1 MKIKRILTN
10 NAVITLNEKKK
21 EQIICGKG
29 IAYKKK
35 AGDEVDISQIDKI
48 FVLMPNDSLQK
59 QMEQLLTDIPLKYVE
74 LSNDIVNMAR
84 LSMNMIL
91 SDSLIISLADHL
103 WATVSRLKEGVNISN
118 GLKWEI
124 RRFYEREYEVGL
136 LALEMSKKVLCMD
149 LPEDEAAYIAMHIV
163 NAETDNYSMEETSK
177 MIKFIGYITRIVRM
191 FFGIDFDESSG
202 YYYRFVTHLNY
213 FARRVFR
220 GEQYED
226 NVGLELP
233 GIIFEKYA
241 AAYECAEKIENF
253 ILEKRNYQIS
263 DEEKMYLTIH
273 IQMVV
278 SKGSKK
284 NKTNRE
290 EELK

>member
-163 NAETDNYSMEETSK
+163 MRKRT
-177 MIKFIGYITRIVRM
+177 
-191 FFGIDFDESSG
+191 
-202 YYYRFVTHLNY
+202 
-213 FARRVFR
+213 
-220 GEQYED
+220 
-226 NVGLELP
+226 
-233 GIIFEKYA
+233 IIRW
-241 AAYECAEKIENF
+241 
-253 ILEKRNYQIS
+253 KR
-263 DEEKMYLTIH
+263 LL
-273 IQMVV
+273 
-278 SKGSKK
+278 
-284 NKTNRE
+284 R
-290 EELK
+290 